1 MTSDT
6 KKSAPSKSFDFTG
19 AAIRRVIHPL
29 WEKFDHPFFA
39 GYLREFERNQYLHPD
54 DLRKL
59 QMRRLRQQ
67 LIDAYR
73 YVPFYRHRMTEAGL
87 TPLDIRTSEDLCLL
101 PVLTKRDIQ
110 DHQDLLVSSN
120 VPPNKREQNQTG
132 GSTGNP
138 LQFFVDRERFD
149 SRMASTMRH
158 NAWAG
163 LRIGDWYAHLFGS
176 RFDLGDH
183 PDATA
188 GWRQK
193 LLYRNLPL
201 HTAAVTEALMM
212 KYVEVLRKYRPKYM
226 VSSTQSAL
234 MFAEFCNANDIHD
247 ITFESMIVTAEM
259 LLPGKREILEEI
271 FRGKVFDRYGS
282 REVGVIASECE
293 YHSGL
298 HVNADA
304 LIVEVDAAPNL
315 PAGMGRVLVT
325 DLLNR
330 SMPLIRY
337 EIGDLASLDTDM
349 RCPCGRSL
357 PLIGKIQGRTSDF
370 LRLPSGRMIAG
381 PSLALLAADM
391 RDVRQVQF
399 IQPDATHVTL
409 KIVAGNGYSQ
419 HTEEELRRRMQPYL
433 EQESSLT
440 IVTTDSIPSEPS
452 GKYRFVK
459 TSEDT
464 EIFGGLEPL
473 KESTNGNTAYTF
485 HSASNGTGA
494 TCRSAW
500 PPAPDQKIRTIDRT
514 TTAQSSAGSSAK
526 TAGTRVYHRAFLSE
540 AIRQC
545 RLPSAGSSRRPS
557 ATLAGVD

>member
-6 KKSAPSKSFDFTG
+6 KASQPSNSFDFTG
-19 AAIRRVIHPL
+19 AAIRHVIHPL
-29 WEKFDHPFFA
+29 WAKFNHPAFA
-39 GYLREFERNQYLHPD
+39 SYLREFERNQYLHPD

-59 QMRRLRQQ
+59 QMRLLRQQ

-87 TPLDIRTSEDLCLL
+87 TPLDIRTHEDLRLL

-132 GSTGNP
+132 GSTGSP
-138 LQFFVDRERFD
+138 LQFFVDVERFD
-149 SRMASTMRH
+149 SRMASTVRH
-158 NAWAG
+158 NSWAG
-163 LRIGDWYAHLFGS
+163 LRIGDWYAHPWGS
-176 RFDLGDH
+176 RFDVGDT
-183 PDATA
+183 PDPNPA
-188 GWRQK
+188 WRQK
-193 LLYRNLPL
+193 FLYRNLSL
-201 HTAAVTEALMM
+201 HTAAVSEEAMM
-212 KYVEVLRKYRPKYM
+212 RFVEVLRRYRPKYM
-226 VSSTQSAL
+226 VAYAQSAVL
-234 MFAEFCNANDIHD
+234 FAEFCNANNIHD
-247 ITFESMIVTAEM
+247 ITFESMIVSAEM
-259 LLPGKREILEEI
+259 LLPGKRGILEET
-271 FRGKVFDRYGS
+271 FRGKVFDRYGF
-282 REVGVIASECE
+282 REVSVIASECE

-304 LIVEVDAAPNL
+304 LIVEVEPAPNL
-315 PAGMGRVLVT
+315 PSGMGRVLVT

-399 IQPDATHVTL
+399 IQRDPAHVTL
-409 KIVAGNGYSQ
+409 KVVAGTGYSQ
-419 HTEEELRRRMQPYL
+419 RTEEELRRRMQPYL
-433 EQESSLT
+433 EKESSLT
-440 IVTTDSIPSEPS
+440 IVTADSIPSEPS

-464 EIFGGLEPL
+464 ETP
-473 KESTNGNTAYTF
+473 TA
-485 HSASNGTGA
+485 
-494 TCRSAW
+494 
-500 PPAPDQKIRTIDRT
+500 
-514 TTAQSSAGSSAK
+514 
-526 TAGTRVYHRAFLSE
+526 LS
-540 AIRQC
+540 R
-545 RLPSAGSSRRPS
+545 
-557 ATLAGVD
+557 